1 MNARLWCGDGGVDC
15 VGIWGESPGDY
26 ALPQK
31 YPRKGSQEAE
41 WGRSSMGLN
50 VSLILNQMSVFRRLP
65 GAPDTQNP
73 R

>member
-1 MNARLWCGDGGVDC
+1 MLDSGVEM
-15 VGIWGESPGDY
+15 VGWTVLASGERVLGTTPS
-26 ALPQK
+26 LKK